1 MNTEPNEK
9 QPITKK
15 QKTVLIVLAMIALCL
30 FVTSVLVFWVLPN
43 VLRSRFKLA
52 YVDLIKTYSAEY
64 DLDPALVCG
73 VIYTESSFKA
83 DATSRVGAKGLMQ
96 IMPQTGAEIAQKL
109 GEPFSEEMLY
119 DPEVSIR
126 YGCCYLREQLD
137 RFDQNEAVTLAA
149 YNAGPH
155 RAALWISE
163 YGLDSKGHIRY
174 IPFGE
179 TDRYVDKVLQAKEN
193 YANLYAKELAN
204 DTEDGK

>member
-1 MNTEPNEK
+1 MNEQTEK

-15 QKTVLIVLAMIALCL
+15 QKATLIVLAMIALCL
-30 FVTSVLVFWVLPN
+30 IITSVTVFWILPG
-43 VLRSRFKLA
+43 VLRARFRLA
-52 YVDLIKTYSAEY
+52 HVDLIKQYSEEY
-64 DLDPALVCG
+64 DLDPALVCA
-73 VIYTESSFKA
+73 VIYTESSFKENA
-83 DATSRVGAKGLMQ
+83 PSRVGAKGLMQ
-96 IMPQTGAEIAQKL
+96 IMPQTGQEIADAL

-126 YGCCYLREQLD
+126 YGCYYLREQLD

-155 RAALWISE
+155 RAQLWISE

-179 TDRYVDKVLQAKEN
+179 TDRYVDKVLQVREN
-193 YANLYAKELAN
+193 YANLYAKELALR
-204 DTEDGK
+204 TEE

>member
-1 MNTEPNEK
+1 MNEQTEK

-15 QKTVLIVLAMIALCL
+15 QKATLIVLAMIALCL
-30 FVTSVLVFWVLPN
+30 IITSVTVFWILPV
-43 VLRSRFKLA
+43 VLRARFRLA
-52 YVDLIKTYSAEY
+52 HVDLIKQYSEEY
-64 DLDPALVCG
+64 DLDPALVCA
-73 VIYTESSFKA
+73 VIYTESSFKEN
-83 DATSRVGAKGLMQ
+83 ATSRVGAKGLMQ
-96 IMPQTGAEIAQKL
+96 IMPQTGQEIADAL

-126 YGCCYLREQLD
+126 YGCYYLREQLD

-155 RAALWISE
+155 RAQLWISE

-179 TDRYVDKVLQAKEN
+179 TDRYVDKVLQVREN
-193 YANLYAKELAN
+193 YANLYAKELELR
-204 DTEDGK
+204 TEE

>member
-1 MNTEPNEK
+1 MNEQTEK

-15 QKTVLIVLAMIALCL
+15 QKATLIVLAMIALCL
-30 FVTSVLVFWVLPN
+30 IITSVTVFWILPG
-43 VLRSRFKLA
+43 VLRARFRLA
-52 YVDLIKTYSAEY
+52 HVDLIKQYSEEY
-64 DLDPALVCG
+64 DLDPALVCA
-73 VIYTESSFKA
+73 VIYTESSFKEN
-83 DATSRVGAKGLMQ
+83 ATSRVGAKGLMQ
-96 IMPQTGAEIAQKL
+96 IMPQTGQEIADAL

-126 YGCCYLREQLD
+126 YGCYYLREQLD

-155 RAALWISE
+155 RAQLWISE

-179 TDRYVDKVLQAKEN
+179 TDRYVDKVLQVREN
-193 YANLYAKELAN
+193 YANLYAKELALR
-204 DTEDGK
+204 TEE

>member
-1 MNTEPNEK
+1 MSEQTEK

-15 QKTVLIVLAMIALCL
+15 QKATLIVLAMIALCL
-30 FVTSVLVFWVLPN
+30 IITSVTVFWILPV
-43 VLRSRFKLA
+43 VLRARFRLA
-52 YVDLIKTYSAEY
+52 HVDLIKQYSEEY
-64 DLDPALVCG
+64 DLDPALVCA
-73 VIYTESSFKA
+73 VIYTESSFKEN
-83 DATSRVGAKGLMQ
+83 ATSRVGAKGLMQ
-96 IMPQTGAEIAQKL
+96 IMPQTGQEIADAL

-126 YGCCYLREQLD
+126 YGCYYLREQLD

-155 RAALWISE
+155 RAQLWISE

-179 TDRYVDKVLQAKEN
+179 TDRYVDKVLQVREN
-193 YANLYAKELAN
+193 YANLYAKELELR
-204 DTEDGK
+204 TEE